1 MTELLIDEAMYLL
14 TRAREANPDL
24 KAAASKRNGN

>member
-1 MTELLIDEAMYLL
+1 MYLL

>member
-1 MTELLIDEAMYLL
+1 MCLL
-14 TRAREANPDL
+14 TRTREANPDL

>member
-1 MTELLIDEAMYLL
+1 MYLL
-14 TRAREANPDL
+14 TWAREANPDL